1 MTWFKRMRSRAALD
15 RIAEEKLYEAAYR
28 EVDSGQRRAGLWA
41 KALAK
46 SAGSDEKAKSLYIE
60 FLVQKY
66 RDESHLQEEIMK
78 EAFEEHLRQ
87 KRQAET
93 ESARAE
99 ASSQSG
105 SIPRDNTTEKDK
117 EMWEPAVSGDAV
129 FWVVIGFIGVIIVL
143 AIAFSQ

>member
-1 MTWFKRMRSRAALD
+1 MTWFKRIKSRAALD

-46 SAGSDEKAKSLYIE
+46 SAGSDEKARSLYIE

-66 RDESHLQEEIMK
+66 RDESHLQDEIMR

-93 ESARAE
+93 ESSRAKG
-99 ASSQSG
+99 SSQSG
-105 SIPRDNTTEKDK
+105 SIPRDSTSENK

-129 FWVVIGFIGVIIVL
+129 FWVVLGFIGLIIVL
-143 AIAFSQ
+143 SIAFSQ